1 MIVCDVFVLY
11 FSSASANATKHT
23 LSGLVLGNVG
33 FRGRV
38 SAVLVVWPPHKCR
51 VGDGLGLG
59 LGSELK
65 LGLGLAKG

>member
-1 MIVCDVFVLY
+1 MPQ
-11 FSSASANATKHT
+11 NTPRR
-23 LSGLVLGNVG
+23 GLVLGNVRVG
-33 FRGRV
+33 VRV
-38 SAVLVVWPPHKCR
+38 SDVLVVWPPHKCR